1 MKSMIFTIA
10 NWLFICSVAL
20 AAPGDDPPPNILFFI
35 VDDLGWQDTSLR
47 LHAQGP
53 PHRDVYRTPQLER
66 LAAEGITFT
75 DAYASSPVCTPT
87 RTSVMTGRSPQ
98 QNQISY
104 WILHKDRDTGGPR
117 EGTTPPNWN
126 VNGLQPDD
134 VTLPR

>member
-1 MKSMIFTIA
+1 MKTMIFTIA

-66 LAAEGITFT
+66 LAAEGISRRTLFVSK
-75 DAYASSPVCTPT
+75 SSSND
-87 RTSVMTGRSPQ
+87 TSTG
-98 QNQISY
+98 IC
-104 WILHKDRDTGGPR
+104 
-117 EGTTPPNWN
+117 
-126 VNGLQPDD
+126 
-134 VTLPR
+134 